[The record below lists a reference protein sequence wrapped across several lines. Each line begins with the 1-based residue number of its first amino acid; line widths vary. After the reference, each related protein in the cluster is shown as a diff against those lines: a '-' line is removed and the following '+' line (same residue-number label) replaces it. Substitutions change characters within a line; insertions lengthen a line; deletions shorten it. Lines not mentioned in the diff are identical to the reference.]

1 MSKNDKK
8 PTYSKR
14 TNSTSHNNQIK
25 KEEQNESVMQNT
37 NMPNITSQSQIQT
50 GNNSMVL
57 NNSVIPNNQADV
69 TFVKDKGDKNVQK
82 VDCLGKVPTARF
94 GHTMV
99 LVSPV
104 KAVLF
109 GGAVGDTKNFVFSN
123 ETYILNLMTK
133 IWLKLES
140 KNILIFQLRV
150 RQYHLHE
157 QLTQLVQM
165 IHFKWW
171 FMEDQQEVTQI
182 KVIF

>member
-8 PTYSKR
+8 STYSKR
-14 TNSTSHNNQIK
+14 TNSTSHNNQNFK
-25 KEEQNESVMQNT
+25 REEQNESVLQNS
-37 NMPNITSQSQIQT
+37 NMPNLVSQSSLT
-50 GNNSMVL
+50 NS
-57 NNSVIPNNQADV
+57 NNSVMMNSSLVSNNSDV
-69 TFVKDKGDKNVQK
+69 TFVKDKGDKNSQK
-82 VDCLGKVPTARF
+82 VDCLGKIPTARF

-140 KNILIFQLRV
+140 K
-150 RQYHLHE
+150 LHY
-157 QLTQLVQM
+157 LS
-165 IHFKWW
+165 
-171 FMEDQQEVTQI
+171 
-182 KVIF
+182 